1 MSRFSN
7 LARYSATR
15 LALAPLM
22 LWLIATLV
30 FLLLRVAP
38 GDPVDAVLGSRA
50 PAEVKAAMRKQ
61 LGLDQSLLHQY
72 FDYFQ
77 GLLPLHLERTAN
89 GSEIEGL
96 KQLSWVSLDLTTP
109 WDGQHLFFGIGTD
122 LVDLGQSLLNGETV
136 LSIIGR
142 TLPASLELSVIA
154 LIAAAVIGLSIGFT
168 GIARPEG
175 KLDLSGRLYG
185 LGTYALPPFWIAM
198 LVQLLFAV
206 VLGWLPVGGRFPPSL
221 IPPDGSG
228 FYLFDSIASGDWSS
242 LRGTVRHLILP
253 TSTLAVLLS
262 GTFTTALRLN
272 LRRTLRSDYVEA
284 ARSRGLNE
292 RQVVLR
298 HGLPNALL
306 PVLTIAGITVASLIG
321 GALLIEVTFSWP
333 GIALRLQE
341 AINQRD
347 YPVVQGIV
355 VVIAALVVLVS
366 VAVDLLV
373 ASLDPRVRY

>member
-1 MSRFSN
+1 MARARA
-7 LARYSATR
+7 LLRYSATR
-15 LALAPLM
+15 LGLAPVM

-50 PAEVKAAMRKQ
+50 PAAAKAAMRAR
-61 LGLDQSLLHQY
+61 LGLDQSLLDQY
-72 FDYFQ
+72 IHYLHGLIQ
-77 GLLPLHLERTAN
+77 G
-89 GSEIEGL
+89 
-96 KQLSWVSLDLTTP
+96 
-109 WDGQHLFFGIGTD
+109 
-122 LVDLGQSLLNGETV
+122 DLGQGLINQEPVSN
-136 LSIIGR
+136 IINR
-142 TLPASLELSVIA
+142 TLPASLELSVVA
-154 LIAAAVIGLSIGFT
+154 LVVAAIVGLSIGFS

-175 KLDLSGRLYG
+175 KLDLAGRLYG
-185 LGTYALPPFWIAM
+185 LGTYALPPFWVAM

-206 VLGWLPVGGRFPPSL
+206 SLGWLPVGGRFPPSL
-221 IPPDGSG
+221 MPPQGSG
-228 FYLFDSIASGDWSS
+228 FYLIDSMVDLDWTA
-242 LRGTVRHLILP
+242 LRGTIRHLVLP
-253 TSTLAVLLS
+253 AGTLALLLS

-272 LRRTLRSDYVEA
+272 LRRTLRGDYVEA
-284 ARSRGLNE
+284 ARSRGLSE
-292 RQVVLR
+292 TQVVLR

-373 ASLDPRVRY
+373 AALDPRIRY

>member
-1 MSRFSN
+1 MARARA
-7 LARYSATR
+7 LLRYSATR
-15 LALAPLM
+15 LGLAPVM

-50 PAEVKAAMRKQ
+50 PAAAKAAMRAR
-61 LGLDQSLLHQY
+61 LGLDQSLLDQY
-72 FDYFQ
+72 LDYLRGLVQ
-77 GLLPLHLERTAN
+77 G
-89 GSEIEGL
+89 
-96 KQLSWVSLDLTTP
+96 
-109 WDGQHLFFGIGTD
+109 
-122 LVDLGQSLLNGETV
+122 DLGQGLINQEPVS
-136 LSIIGR
+136 SIISR
-142 TLPASLELSVIA
+142 TLPASLELSVVA
-154 LIAAAVIGLSIGFT
+154 LVVAAVVGLSVGFS

-175 KLDLSGRLYG
+175 KLDLAGRLYG
-185 LGTYALPPFWIAM
+185 LGTYALPPFWVAM

-206 VLGWLPVGGRFPPSL
+206 SLGWLPVGGRFPPSL
-221 IPPDGSG
+221 MPPQGSG
-228 FYLFDSIASGDWSS
+228 FYLMDSLVALDWTA
-242 LRGTVRHLILP
+242 LRSTIRHLVLP
-253 TSTLAVLLS
+253 AGTLALLLS

-272 LRRTLRSDYVEA
+272 LRRTLRGDYVEA
-284 ARSRGLNE
+284 ARSRGLSE
-292 RQVVLR
+292 TQVVLR

-373 ASLDPRVRY
+373 AALDPRIRY

>member
-1 MSRFSN
+1 MERAGS
-7 LARYSATR
+7 LLRYCTTR
-15 LALAPLM
+15 LGLAPVM

-50 PAEVKAAMRKQ
+50 PAAAKAAMRAR
-61 LGLDQSLLHQY
+61 LGLDQSLLDQY
-72 FDYFQ
+72 LDYLRGLVQ
-77 GLLPLHLERTAN
+77 G
-89 GSEIEGL
+89 
-96 KQLSWVSLDLTTP
+96 
-109 WDGQHLFFGIGTD
+109 
-122 LVDLGQSLLNGETV
+122 DLGQGLINQEPV
-136 LSIIGR
+136 NSIISR
-142 TLPASLELSVIA
+142 TLPASLELSVVA
-154 LIAAAVIGLSIGFT
+154 LIVAAVIGLSIGFS

-175 KLDLSGRLYG
+175 KLDLAGRLYG
-185 LGTYALPPFWIAM
+185 LGTYALPPFWVAM

-206 VLGWLPVGGRFPPSL
+206 SLGWLPVGGRFPPSL
-221 IPPDGSG
+221 MPPQGSG
-228 FYLFDSIASGDWSS
+228 FYLFDSLVALDWTS
-242 LRGTVRHLILP
+242 LRGTIRHLVLP
-253 TSTLAVLLS
+253 AGTLALLLS

-272 LRRTLRSDYVEA
+272 LRRTLRGDYVEA
-284 ARSRGLNE
+284 ARSRGLSE
-292 RQVVLR
+292 TQVVLR

-321 GALLIEVTFSWP
+321 GALLIEVTYSWP

-366 VAVDLLV
+366 VAVDLL
-373 ASLDPRVRY
+373 AAALDPRIRY

>member
-1 MSRFSN
+1 MARARA
-7 LARYSATR
+7 LLRYSATR
-15 LALAPLM
+15 LGLAPVM

-50 PAEVKAAMRKQ
+50 PAAAKAAMRAR
-61 LGLDQSLLHQY
+61 LGLDQSLLDQY
-72 FDYFQ
+72 LDYLHGLIQ
-77 GLLPLHLERTAN
+77 G
-89 GSEIEGL
+89 
-96 KQLSWVSLDLTTP
+96 
-109 WDGQHLFFGIGTD
+109 
-122 LVDLGQSLLNGETV
+122 DLGQGLINQEPVSN
-136 LSIIGR
+136 IIGR
-142 TLPASLELSVIA
+142 TLPASLELSVVA
-154 LIAAAVIGLSIGFT
+154 LVVAAIVGLSIGFS

-175 KLDLSGRLYG
+175 KLDLAGRLYG
-185 LGTYALPPFWIAM
+185 LGTYALPPFWVAM

-206 VLGWLPVGGRFPPSL
+206 SLGWLPVGGRFPPSL
-221 IPPDGSG
+221 MPPQGTG
-228 FYLFDSIASGDWSS
+228 FYLIDSMVALDWTA
-242 LRGTVRHLILP
+242 LRGTIRHLVLP
-253 TSTLAVLLS
+253 AGTLALLLS

-272 LRRTLRSDYVEA
+272 LRRTLRGDYVEA
-284 ARSRGLNE
+284 ARSRGLSE
-292 RQVVLR
+292 TQVVLR

-373 ASLDPRVRY
+373 AALDPRIRY